1 MESSAIKKQDQ
12 TLATIIHLS
21 VFSKLFIPFGNFIF
35 PVIIWL
41 VGKEKEFI
49 NHHGRNAVNFQLS
62 LLLYYII
69 IACLLIATI
78 IILGARIPNEFFEY
92 DQYSIKIYP
101 GEDNNFLQFLVIL
114 VTGALFFL
122 GLIVFE
128 LYAVISAAKNASE
141 GKEFKFP
148 LCISFINK
156 DNTENEPIQ

>member
-41 VGKEKEFI
+41 VSKEKEFI

-69 IACLLIATI
+69 IACFLIATI

-92 DQYSIKIYP
+92 DHYSIKIYP
-101 GEDNNFLQFLVIL
+101 SEDNNFLQFLVIL

-148 LCISFINK
+148 LCISFIKK
-156 DNTENEPIQ
+156 DSTENEPIQ

>member
-1 MESSAIKKQDQ
+1 MESSAIKQQDQ

-41 VGKEKEFI
+41 VSKEKKFV

-69 IACLLIATI
+69 IACILIATI
-78 IILGARIPNEFFEY
+78 IIMGARIPFEFFEY
-92 DQYSIKIYP
+92 NAYNIRIDRV
-101 GEDNNFLQFLVIL
+101 GEEAFLPFIIVLFTGGIFL
-114 VTGALFFL
+114 L

-128 LYAVISAAKNASE
+128 LYAVISAAKDASE
-141 GKEFKFP
+141 AKEYTYP
-148 LCISFINK
+148 LCINFIK
-156 DNTENEPIQ
+156 EDSTLNEAS

>member
-1 MESSAIKKQDQ
+1 MESSAIKQQDQ

-69 IACLLIATI
+69 IACFLIATI

-92 DQYSIKIYP
+92 DHYSIKIYP
-101 GEDNNFLQFLVIL
+101 SEDNNFLQFLVIL

-148 LCISFINK
+148 LCINFIKK
-156 DNTENEPIQ
+156 DSTENEPIQ

>member
-1 MESSAIKKQDQ
+1 MESSVIKKQDQ

-41 VGKEKEFI
+41 ISKEKAFV

-62 LLLYYII
+62 LLLYYVI
-69 IACLLIATI
+69 IACLLIATT

-92 DQYSIKIYP
+92 HQYYIKIYP
-101 GEDNNFLQFLVIL
+101 GEDNNFSQFLVIF

-122 GLIVFE
+122 GLIIFE

-148 LCISFINK
+148 LCINFIRE
-156 DNTENEPIQ
+156 DSPENEPLQ

>member
-1 MESSAIKKQDQ
+1 MESSAIKQQDK

-69 IACLLIATI
+69 IACFLIATI

-92 DQYSIKIYP
+92 DHYSIKIYP
-101 GEDNNFLQFLVIL
+101 SEDNNFLQFLVIL

-148 LCISFINK
+148 LCISFIKK
-156 DNTENEPIQ
+156 DSTENEPIQ

>member
-1 MESSAIKKQDQ
+1 MESSVIKKQDQ

-41 VGKEKEFI
+41 ISKEKAFV

-69 IACLLIATI
+69 IACLLIATT

-92 DQYSIKIYP
+92 HQYYIKIYP
-101 GEDNNFLQFLVIL
+101 GEDNNFSQFLVIF

-122 GLIVFE
+122 GLIIFE

-148 LCISFINK
+148 LSINFIRE
-156 DNTENEPIQ
+156 DSPENEPLQ

>member
-1 MESSAIKKQDQ
+1 MESSAIKQQDQ

-41 VGKEKEFI
+41 VSKEKEFI

-69 IACLLIATI
+69 IACFLIATI

-92 DQYSIKIYP
+92 DHYSIKIYP
-101 GEDNNFLQFLVIL
+101 SEDNNFLQFLVIL

-148 LCISFINK
+148 LCINFIKK
-156 DNTENEPIQ
+156 DSTENEPIQ

>member
-1 MESSAIKKQDQ
+1 MESSAIKQQDQ

-41 VGKEKEFI
+41 VSKEKNFV

-69 IACLLIATI
+69 IACILIATI
-78 IILGARIPNEFFEY
+78 IIMGARIPFEFFEY
-92 DQYSIKIYP
+92 NAY
-101 GEDNNFLQFLVIL
+101 NFRIDRVNEEAILPFVIVLFTGGIFL
-114 VTGALFFL
+114 L

-128 LYAVISAAKNASE
+128 LYAVISAAKDASE
-141 GKEFKFP
+141 AKEYKYP
-148 LCISFINK
+148 LCINFIK
-156 DNTENEPIQ
+156 EDTTLNEAS

>member
-1 MESSAIKKQDQ
+1 MESSAIKQQDQ

-41 VGKEKEFI
+41 VSKEKEFI

-69 IACLLIATI
+69 IACFLIATI

-92 DQYSIKIYP
+92 DHYSIKIYP
-101 GEDNNFLQFLVIL
+101 SEDNNFLQFLVIL

-148 LCISFINK
+148 LCISFIKK
-156 DNTENEPIQ
+156 DSTENEPIQ

>member
-1 MESSAIKKQDQ
+1 MESSAIKQQDK

-41 VGKEKEFI
+41 VSKEKEFI

-69 IACLLIATI
+69 IACFLIATI

-92 DQYSIKIYP
+92 DHYSIKIYP
-101 GEDNNFLQFLVIL
+101 SEDNNFLQFLVIL

-148 LCISFINK
+148 LCISFIKK
-156 DNTENEPIQ
+156 DSTENEPIQ

>member
-41 VGKEKEFI
+41 VNKEKKFV

-62 LLLYYII
+62 LVLYYLV
-69 IACLLIATI
+69 IACLLIIALLI
-78 IILGARIPNEFFEY
+78 FVARIPLEFLEFNEY
-92 DQYSIKIYP
+92 NIRIDTV
-101 GEDNNFLQFLVIL
+101 DNEQVLPLL
-114 VTGALFFL
+114 VTLITGGFFL
-122 GLIVFE
+122 FGLIVLE

-141 GKEFKFP
+141 GKEYTYP
-148 LCISFINK
+148 ICINFIK
-156 DNTENEPIQ
+156 EDITENHPSK